1 MVAVDN
7 LEENEQF
14 KKKIESEVLFSF
26 LYFTS
31 LNLLLWACFIK
42 YEFGNVTNLLDKL
55 ILWEFLAT

>member
-26 LYFTS
+26 LYYSS
-31 LNLLLWACFIK
+31 LNLLL
-42 YEFGNVTNLLDKL
+42 
-55 ILWEFLAT
+55 